1 MYCIHRGHLFPV
13 GNKTLHTY
21 KGGYIVGI
29 LRLLDTPFQSRG
41 FLHLEKGSLKVYPL
55 AYIVIC
61 RLARLEG
68 LCGGHCQL
76 PLNKSG
82 KLETGFAKKKE
93 NQNCHEDGS
102 IRFCKSG
109 KCCLLRTTNPKIG
122 NGCDTLTQ
130 RLLPS

>member
-55 AYIVIC
+55 AYMAIC

-82 KLETGFAKKKE
+82 KLQTGFAEKRKIKIVMKMVQSDSVKVE
-93 NQNCHEDGS
+93 SVVCCHRKYYRCV
-102 IRFCKSG
+102 ILCRI
-109 KCCLLRTTNPKIG
+109 P
-122 NGCDTLTQ
+122 
-130 RLLPS
+130 